1 MTDIHTTAHIPDEAV
16 QAAETQFTEY
26 FIKNYPKDCIIFNPA
41 WHAPKIFR
49 AAKAAITENTQ
60 HLPVPC
66 AVEVPTKEERHA
78 NTSRNL
84 IINQTSTDLEQIING
99 HDPEQSIL
107 NNDVWDRLDKM
118 ACEIEALT
126 KPVDVTAWAKD
137 LLSIWDQWICCVRS
151 DVAAKE
157 QADLLLRS
165 ACFAA
170 QAYEDAI
177 SAPITADSAPAVLMR
192 TFFIALI
199 DQNSP
204 DLDPYR
210 AKNRPQTAT
219 VTHDGTMPVGV
230 AAVRRQAF
238 EDGFENGVEQSL
250 DALNAYDDITRNE
263 AEQGIRKLKPDYRA
277 LSAEP
282 VQGGG
287 E

>member
-1 MTDIHTTAHIPDEAV
+1 MKDTHTTAHIPDEAV
-16 QAAETQFTEY
+16 QAREKIEKIAKY
-26 FIKNYPKDCIIFNPA
+26 FINEGSRDYTQEICYALKNVGLELLDALNDIP
-41 WHAPKIFR
+41 
-49 AAKAAITENTQ
+49 
-60 HLPVPC
+60 HLSAPC

-126 KPVDVTAWAKD
+126 KPVDV
-137 LLSIWDQWICCVRS
+137 
-151 DVAAKE
+151 
-157 QADLLLRS
+157 
-165 ACFAA
+165 
-170 QAYEDAI
+170 
-177 SAPITADSAPAVLMR
+177 
-192 TFFIALI
+192 
-199 DQNSP
+199 
-204 DLDPYR
+204 
-210 AKNRPQTAT
+210 
-219 VTHDGTMPVGV
+219 

-238 EDGFENGVEQSL
+238 EEGFENGVEQSL
-250 DALNAYDDITRNE
+250 NALDAYDDITRNE

-282 VQGGG
+282 VQGCGS